1 MNVGTQQSSFRIQS
15 DQIQRRSTNGGDDGF
30 RMEHSGFRVGSM
42 TDDFWDSV
50 QKMPRAD
57 QVNLA
62 ALAVISQSGK
72 DGLNSESRHFVENLK
87 NRFNGQELQAVRDAI
102 RSHPLV
108 KNRTTPEIDRLME
121 QLQTLWAP
129 TASKEA
135 QEIAPSSPETVPL
148 HSPDQLFFQ
157 ISLLQSSRG
166 EARPKPAMPAALR
179 MKSALAF
186 G

>member
-1 MNVGTQQSSFRIQS
+1 MNVGTQQSSFRIQTE
-15 DQIQRRSTNGGDDGF
+15 QVQRRSANGSDGGL
-30 RMEHSGFRVGSM
+30 RMEHSGFRVGGM

-72 DGLNSESRHFVENLK
+72 DGVNPENRHFVENLK
-87 NRFNGQELQAVRDAI
+87 NRFSGQELQAVRDAI

-108 KNRTTPEIDRLME
+108 KNRTNAEIDRLME
-121 QLQTLWAP
+121 QLQSLWTPSAG
-129 TASKEA
+129 KEA
-135 QEIAPSSPETVPL
+135 QEIAPSRPETVPL

-157 ISLLQSSRG
+157 ISLLQSARG
-166 EARPKPAMPAALR
+166 EARAKPAMPTALK